1 MEYIHARDP
10 LCCYTPTIWSCWA
23 NMPSIFLE
31 TLWSVHTQAPA
42 VANVNHDQ
50 FVQAAAFEAYSNR
63 DFQETVG
70 LLTRIMNVQ
79 PKEPRW
85 YEMRAQVSDMALI

>member
-1 MEYIHARDP
+1 MVHQFHQTGM
-10 LCCYTPTIWSCWA
+10 LC
-23 NMPSIFLE
+23 
-31 TLWSVHTQAPA
+31 SVHTQANA
-42 VANVNHDQ
+42 VCVITHNLC
-50 FVQAAAFEAYSNR
+50 VQAAAFEAYSNR

-85 YEMRAQVSDMALI
+85 YEMRAQVSVLALI